1 MGRTNFI
8 RWWCFFEGIAVD
20 PNSSY
25 KEDRFIFGAYH
36 PGKVIELF
44 KFTPISVNSPFVF
57 YGERDTK
64 GYEGQ
69 FESIGLYGT
78 VPCGNS
84 HIITQDAEIARGN
97 VDLEIREL
105 EARIKRYKES
115 IMDDI
120 GREFYDNT
128 IATRKTLTQTT
139 LRSYEGRGF
148 TLEEYEEL
156 RKEFEPVNERI
167 MQRTEEEVK
176 KLVKKTPQN

>member
-1 MGRTNFI
+1 M
-8 RWWCFFEGIAVD
+8 
-20 PNSSY
+20 
-25 KEDRFIFGAYH
+25 
-36 PGKVIELF
+36 
-44 KFTPISVNSPFVF
+44 
-57 YGERDTK
+57 
-64 GYEGQ
+64 
-69 FESIGLYGT
+69 
-78 VPCGNS
+78 PCGNS

>member
-1 MGRTNFI
+1 M
-8 RWWCFFEGIAVD
+8 
-20 PNSSY
+20 
-25 KEDRFIFGAYH
+25 
-36 PGKVIELF
+36 
-44 KFTPISVNSPFVF
+44 
-57 YGERDTK
+57 
-64 GYEGQ
+64 
-69 FESIGLYGT
+69 
-78 VPCGNS
+78 PCGNS

-97 VDLEIREL
+97 VDLEIRKL